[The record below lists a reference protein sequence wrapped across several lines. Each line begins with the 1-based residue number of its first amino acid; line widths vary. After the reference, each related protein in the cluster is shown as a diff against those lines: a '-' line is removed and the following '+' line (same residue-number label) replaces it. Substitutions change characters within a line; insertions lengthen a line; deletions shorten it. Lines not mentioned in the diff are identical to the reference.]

1 MTSTDTSLFGAAAL
15 TAALAVAA
23 SALAA
28 EPHTYTTTTE
38 SFDDVIFGLENAVIG
53 RGLVIDHTNYV
64 GDMLERTREDVGS
77 DVVLFANAQV
87 VSFCSATTSREVME
101 ADPMNLVWCPY
112 GIFAAQLP
120 DTPGEVIVGFHD
132 YPDGAMDAVEDL
144 LDSIVREALMLD

>member
-1 MTSTDTSLFGAAAL
+1 MRPRSTQTFKAFAVAAAL
-15 TAALAVAA
+15 TAGTAA
-23 SALAA
+23 MA
-28 EPHTYTTTTE
+28 EPRTYTTTD
-38 SFDDVIFGLENAVIG
+38 SFDDVVFSLENAIIG

-77 DVVLFANAQV
+77 DVVLFSNAQV

-112 GIFAAQLP
+112 GIFVAQLP
-120 DTPGEVIVGFHD
+120 DSADEVTVGFHD
-132 YPDGAMDAVEDL
+132 YPEGPMDAVETL

>member
-1 MTSTDTSLFGAAAL
+1 MTRTSTPTLGVLAV
-15 TAALAVAA
+15 TAALVAGTA
-23 SALAA
+23 GSA
-28 EPHTYTTTTE
+28 EPRSYTTSD
-38 SFDDVIFGLENAVIG
+38 SFDDVIFSLENAIIG

-77 DVVLFANAQV
+77 DVVLFSNAQV

-112 GIFAAQLP
+112 GIFVAQLP
-120 DTPGEVIVGFHD
+120 DTPNEVIVGFHD
-132 YPDGAMDAVEDL
+132 YPEGPMDAVEAL